1 MDPLT
6 LTAIKLAASFAP
18 SIIGYFKGDNAAD
31 VASKV
36 IAVAQTVTGTVT
48 PDAAVAAL
56 NEDPALAREFQLKV
70 MQQEAVF
77 EQMYLADVQSARA
90 RDIELAKVGHKNRRA
105 DIMLALTYLG
115 IVALISVMLI
125 RDIDANSALGGIV
138 ILVIGKLISQWE
150 TGFSFE
156 FGTTRANKTKDDTI
170 NQLSK

>member
-77 EQMYLADVQSARA
+77 EQMYLTDVQSART
-90 RDIELAKVGHKNRRA
+90 RDVELAKAGMKN
-105 DIMLALTYLG
+105 
-115 IVALISVMLI
+115 
-125 RDIDANSALGGIV
+125 
-138 ILVIGKLISQWE
+138 
-150 TGFSFE
+150 
-156 FGTTRANKTKDDTI
+156 TRANVLAATAMVLVLVGLAVVVWTSGMDDFAKASVSLIIGRSLGWVEQVFSYEFGSTRSSATKDATI
-170 NQLSK
+170 SNLTK